1 MFIFLS
7 QHIVLDEQD
16 VNLWDIFLLRDQ
28 SKTFGAIITALAQQN
43 ITPERTI
50 CHLRGVERFVT
61 LLSVSQ
67 SQCLGKWDEI
77 PEESEVLR
85 QYISSH

>member
-1 MFIFLS
+1 MFFFS
-7 QHIVLDEQD
+7 QQTHCLDEQD
-16 VNLWDIFLLRDQ
+16 VNLWDVFLLRDQ
-28 SKTFGAIITALAQQN
+28 NKTFGAIITALAQQN
-43 ITPERTI
+43 ITPEQTF
-50 CHLRGVERFVT
+50 CHFIGVERFVT

-67 SQCLGKWDEI
+67 SQCLGKWDEK